1 MSDQGSSGLS
11 LLMSSYDEDEGSE
24 CSEDDP
30 FEKVSKSGECLH
42 GNKRTFIDE
51 QTSYGATKKARKVGS
66 VEKEQQQQ
74 TPLPIPEGI
83 LDMFRKKDSQ
93 ESLEDHQGRVRTFEH
108 FPGNWALH
116 VYIPMFGPSDL
127 ASLIES
133 FVMSLPSDLVPKMH
147 LFPCNEL
154 HLSLSRTVPIRH
166 YWINSIVDQLK
177 SAFALKHSFH
187 CILGSPEFYTNDD
200 KTRSFI
206 GLKILS
212 GHKKL
217 SSLVCNVD
225 EVLEEFALP
234 TFYQDPSFHVS
245 IAWCL
250 GDIHEHLMEKHI
262 KQIQDAFDSLVMEM
276 SAADCLAFT
285 PNQVHCR
292 IGNKLF
298 NFPFS

>member
-1 MSDQGSSGLS
+1 
-11 LLMSSYDEDEGSE
+11 
-24 CSEDDP
+24 
-30 FEKVSKSGECLH
+30 
-42 GNKRTFIDE
+42 
-51 QTSYGATKKARKVGS
+51 
-66 VEKEQQQQ
+66 
-74 TPLPIPEGI
+74 LPIPEGI

-177 SAFALKHSFH
+177 SAFALKHRYKIFLARH
-187 CILGSPEFYTNDD
+187 TQQTYPIARHTQQ
-200 KTRSFI
+200 SFI

-262 KQIQDAFDSLVMEM
+262 KQIQVITDAFDSLVMEM